1 MTGTSFSS
9 KINAPKELNYNSLQN
24 SFNKMNPYKNSLVKK
39 NKNELLDGIIHN
51 RNSILNN
58 NPNKFKKKSSHHRSL
73 SRSTKNPYENGVK
86 Q

>member
-39 NKNELLDGIIHN
+39 NKN
-51 RNSILNN
+51 
-58 NPNKFKKKSSHHRSL
+58 
-73 SRSTKNPYENGVK
+73 
-86 Q
+86 